1 MELELNPSSELK
13 LGVLQKFDK
22 ERTKIFF
29 RKGYSIMRK
38 ILTQSW
44 IPTIA
49 AALILAGCTA
59 RSPQGM
65 PKMTPEVSVV
75 TVQAQRLVLTT
86 DLPGRAVS
94 SRVSEVRPQV
104 SGLILK
110 RTFKEGS
117 YVKEGD
123 LLYQIDPAQYQ
134 AAYNQAKASVSIA
147 EANLPALRLR
157 VDRFKALAATHA
169 IGQQDYDDAVAALHL
184 AEAQLESAKAAVQSA
199 QINLSYT
206 PIKAPISG
214 QIGKSNV
221 TEGAMVT
228 AYQAIPLAT
237 IQQLDPIYVDVPQST
252 AEILKLQ
259 NHLMDKKYSSN
270 SALQKKVSIIRE
282 DGSVYSLEGILE
294 FRDITVNPTTGS
306 VSLRITVPN
315 PKYTLL
321 PGMFIH
327 AVVKEGILEQ
337 AILVPQASVSR
348 DQKGDPYAWVVDASG
363 KAQMQMLT
371 IDRAVGNQWLVSSGL
386 TAGDRIIVEGIQRL
400 QPGVA
405 VTVTTAT
412 TD

>member
-1 MELELNPSSELK
+1 
-13 LGVLQKFDK
+13 
-22 ERTKIFF
+22 
-29 RKGYSIMRK
+29 MRK
-38 ILTQSW
+38 ILTPLW
-44 IPTIA
+44 IPTVA
-49 AALILAGCTA
+49 AALILAGCTS

-65 PKMTPEVSVV
+65 PKITPEVSVV

-110 RTFKEGS
+110 RSFEEGS
-117 YVKEGD
+117 FVKEGD

-157 VDRFKALAATHA
+157 VERFKALVATHA

-184 AEAQLESAKAAVQSA
+184 AEAQLVSAKAAVESA

-206 PIKAPISG
+206 PVKASISG
-214 QIGKSNV
+214 QIGKSNI

-259 NHLMDKKYSSN
+259 NHLIDKKYSSN
-270 SALQKKVSIIRE
+270 SALQKKVTIIRE
-282 DGSVYSLEGILE
+282 DGSVYPLEGILE

-315 PKYTLL
+315 PKHLLL

-327 AVVKEGILEQ
+327 TVVKEGILEK
-337 AILVPQASVSR
+337 AILVPQAGVSR
-348 DQKGDPYAWVVDASG
+348 DQKGDPYSWVVDASG

-371 IDRAVGNQWLVSSGL
+371 IDRAVGNQWLVSFGL